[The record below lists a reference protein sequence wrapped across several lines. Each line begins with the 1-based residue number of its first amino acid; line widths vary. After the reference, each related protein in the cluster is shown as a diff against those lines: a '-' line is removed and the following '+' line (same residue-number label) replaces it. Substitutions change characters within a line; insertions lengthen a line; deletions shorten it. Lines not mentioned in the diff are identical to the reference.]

1 MEHHGPTKNVARAD
15 QRSVLSFFFDDFLHV
30 LQVLGTRWA
39 QIETLSSVPAVES
52 WEKLNK
58 TWSIIA
64 ISINNEQW
72 QHVSN
77 LLLVVSSNFWL
88 LDDFDASQKPLFVVR
103 IVKGIGMND
112 RIEIWSWWLGVWVPQ
127 CHFAPSKNAV
137 WPTWSYSSPGIC
149 YHLFKGWKVLVQ
161 CMSIFQGTNNTWV
174 LYTDCWS

>member
-1 MEHHGPTKNVARAD
+1 MEHHGLTKNVARAD

-30 LQVLGTRWA
+30 LQVSGTRWA
-39 QIETLSSVPAVES
+39 QIETLSAVPAVES

-127 CHFAPSKNAV
+127 CIYFHAFRAFKKCSLADLKLLF
-137 WPTWSYSSPGIC
+137 TRHLLSS
-149 YHLFKGWKVLVQ
+149 
-161 CMSIFQGTNNTWV
+161 FQGLKSV
-174 LYTDCWS
+174 SSMHEHLPRDK